1 MVHEAPGWP
10 VDGGYRAWL
19 STFGAWWAMFIT
31 FGWVNSLGV
40 FQSFYEQNLLK
51 DYSPSAIAWIA
62 SVQQCLT
69 YSAGIILGKVFDDYG
84 PRGLLIAG
92 GFAQVFGLMMTSISN
107 DYYQIFLSQGICSA
121 LGASAVM
128 YGTVGALATW
138 WKVRRAT
145 AYGIA
150 ISGSSVGGVV
160 FPILVNCLIP
170 KVGFEWTMRAVAF
183 IILFGAVLAV
193 ATIRS
198 NKAHIPTS
206 FGIWAY
212 IKPLRD
218 TKLSLLCVAMTLFGF
233 GLFLPFN
240 FIPLAA
246 QAAGMSWE
254 LSIYSIVVLNAASIF
269 GRILPGFL
277 ADKFGRFN
285 MMTICTTVS
294 AVLTLAVWLPANN
307 NAASLSFAA
316 FFGFFSG
323 CYISLSP
330 ALVVEVSP
338 PSEIG
343 HRTGILYFCISIGVL
358 TGSPIAGALIEI
370 DGGEYQYL
378 KTFAGVTMLA
388 GALLIS
394 ALSFYVSIITAK
406 AKHETSMS
414 IMHGDSKKQAQ

>member
-1 MVHEAPGWP
+1 MGKEAPDWP
-10 VDGGYRAWL
+10 IDGGHRAWL

-40 FQSFYEQNLLK
+40 FIAYYEQNLLK

-69 YSAGIILGKVFDDYG
+69 YSAGIFLGKIFDGYG
-84 PRGLLIAG
+84 PHWLLLIG
-92 GFAQVFGLMMTSISN
+92 GFTQVFGLMMTSISTE
-107 DYYQIFLSQGICSA
+107 YYQVFLSQAICSA
-121 LGASAVM
+121 IGASAVM

-145 AYGIA
+145 AYGLA
-150 ISGSSVGGVV
+150 ISGSSVGGVI
-160 FPILVNCLIP
+160 FPVMVNRLIP
-170 KVGFEWTMRAVAF
+170 QVGFGWTMRAVAF
-183 IILFGAVLAV
+183 IILLGVIV
-193 ATIRS
+193 STATIRS
-198 NKAHIPTS
+198 NRAHVPTPFS
-206 FGIWAY
+206 LRTY
-212 IKPLRD
+212 ITPLKDKRF
-218 TKLSLLCVAMTLFGF
+218 TLLCVSMTLFGF

-246 QAAGMSWE
+246 QSLGMSWE
-254 LSIYSIVVLNAASIF
+254 LSIYSIVILNAVSVF

-285 MMTICTTVS
+285 MMTICTAAS
-294 AVLTLAVWLPANN
+294 AILTLAVWLPGNN

-323 CYISLSP
+323 CYISLAP

-358 TGSPIAGALIEI
+358 TGSPIAGALVQAN
-370 DGGEYQYL
+370 GGEYTYL
-378 KTFAGVTMLA
+378 KIFAGVTMLA
-388 GALLIS
+388 GAVLI
-394 ALSFYVSIITAK
+394 AVLRFYINRLTA
-406 AKHETSMS
+406 
-414 IMHGDSKKQAQ
+414 QAESESVEPAMEKNGTQ